1 MESKR
6 RVNCGRCR
14 RAAIVL
20 LACALILST
29 ASVATAQKN
38 EQDVVARARSLAIGQ
53 QRPEALALL
62 ETQLAEHPDDTDA
75 RTLYGIIL
83 SWEGRYDDAR
93 KALESVLERNSTHGD
108 ALPALINVELWSD
121 HPERAEAL
129 ASQALRSRPNDTS
142 LLMSKARA
150 LKALNRTADAADA
163 LDRLLEVDP
172 TDQHAKQLRSDL
184 KDSLRDWE
192 TSLDQSYEW
201 FSDHQAPW
209 LETQLALKRQT
220 RLGSVFVRISHAHR
234 FSLDSNLIEI
244 EAYPSLRRGTYAYLN
259 AGWSPDGRLYSKYK
273 LGAELFQSLHYGLE
287 VSGGIRHLGFQ
298 NKVNVYTG
306 SLSKYYGNWLFTTR
320 TYVTPAAAGDSV
332 SLQYSARRYFG
343 EGSSYVGVRF
353 GSGGAPLQTGS
364 VNEIEVLRSLSVLGE
379 VNWRVA
385 RRWTFNFR
393 GGESREDRLNDPRLQ
408 HHLVDGTLFFR
419 F

>member
-1 MESKR
+1 MAL
-6 RVNCGRCR
+6 V
-14 RAAIVL
+14 
-20 LACALILST
+20 ACACVIAIAPPARSQESDRD
-29 ASVATAQKN
+29 AI
-38 EQDVVARARSLAIGQ
+38 DRARSLATGNE
-53 QRPEALALL
+53 RVEALALL
-62 ETQLAEHPDDTDA
+62 DKRLADHPDDTDA

-93 KALESVLERNSTHGD
+93 KALDFVLERNANHGD

-150 LKALNRTADAADA
+150 LKALNRTPDAADA

-172 TDQHAKQLRSDL
+172 TDQQAKQLRSDL

-209 LETQLALKRQT
+209 LETQLALRRQT

-259 AGWSPDGRLYSKYK
+259 AGWSPDGKLYSRYK

-353 GSGGAPLQTGS
+353 GSGGAPVQTGS

-385 RRWTFNFR
+385 RRWTLNFR